1 MADKDTAKQMRRH
14 YTQMVLFEAQ
24 QLMLVMMSD
33 NVDATDDVDVS
44 EKTICVCIT
53 TLTEAIR
60 KRMERNKRKGNN

>member
-44 EKTICVCIT
+44 EKNHMCLHNHPDRSHSKANGAQQT
-53 TLTEAIR
+53 
-60 KRMERNKRKGNN
+60 